1 MSLMDMLDLRILDA
15 MQRDADGPRDD
26 LAERVG
32 TSVPS
37 LHRRLRRLRET
48 GIVQGIVAKID
59 AKALGGTMT
68 FIVGLEI
75 DRKSPDLYAQLK
87 RWVAREDSVQQAYN
101 VTGGHDFVLIICA
114 RSVADYDDLMDRM
127 VAAHANIKKYHT
139 NVVLNTFKRGM
150 FVPVLTTGLTG

>member
-1 MSLMDMLDLRILDA
+1 MDALDLRILDVL
-15 MQRDADGPRDD
+15 QRDADASREE
-26 LAERVG
+26 LAERIG

-37 LHRRLRRLRET
+37 LHRRLRRLRKS
-48 GIVQGIVAKID
+48 GIVQSIVASID
-59 AKALGGTMT
+59 AKALGGALT

-87 RWVAREDSVQQAYN
+87 RWVAAEDSVQQAYN

-127 VAAHANIKKYHT
+127 IAAHANIKKFHT

-150 FVPVLTTGLTG
+150 FVPVLAPEPAE